1 MPMSIVAD
9 SELNASSS
17 IDRVGAKSK
26 TCCPIGLCLSGLIS
40 LLFSTLAGEYR
51 PPLWCE
57 QGEGAECEGE
67 KCEMQSRTDKCAS
80 LQVLLFLLV
89 NHCYQYHCY
98 QHANHHHNNHYGDN
112 S

>member
-67 KCEMQSRTDKCAS
+67 NVRCNHAQISAH
-80 LQVLLFLLV
+80 LFKS
-89 NHCYQYHCY
+89 YFFFW
-98 QHANHHHNNHYGDN
+98 
-112 S
+112 